1 MMDGPIRPEG
11 VYLFEQFRLDPVS
24 RTLTRN
30 DARVPLAARLF
41 DTLLFLVESQGR
53 LVSRHDLMQAVWP
66 ARTVEDASVAMAIS
80 SLRTAL
86 KQHGAAENLI
96 ITAPGRGYRF
106 GCHVVFEPA
115 PRAPLPTPLPP
126 VKSARR
132 VRHALLIAAAAA
144 CAIALWRLTARQPSP
159 VEHAPATPPHSIAVL
174 PFTNLGGDPH
184 EAYFAEGLS
193 EELINALGRTPGL
206 QVAARLS
213 SFSFTGKQVTVAD
226 IARQLHVALVLE
238 GSVRRDGPRI
248 RVIAQLID
256 AATGFQ
262 VWSHSYDTQQ
272 GDILA
277 LQGQLAESVISSLR
291 IVLLPTEVARLTAGG
306 TANPRAFDAYLSG
319 LPKVGGP
326 DDDSER
332 QAITALT
339 EAIALDPNYAAAY
352 AQRARALAN
361 LATNGVFADVAQGQA
376 MMASA
381 LSDAQR
387 AIALAPDLAESH
399 AALGF
404 VLTCGISELGRAAAE
419 YARALE
425 LAPGD
430 ATILMR
436 NARFQLAMGHIPLA
450 VELAEHAVALDPLT
464 GATYRTLARILAYA
478 QRYDDALTALRRA
491 RSLPPANAMID
502 RIDLAFVQMS
512 QGDAAAAHAT
522 CGAARDPYDLACLA
536 WADHVL
542 GRQQEAESAL
552 AKMRDMLG
560 NNAAYLYATIY
571 AQWGRPKDALDWL
584 ATAYRQH
591 DAGLLDM
598 KVDPR
603 LESLRANQ
611 TYKDIEKALG
621 FPP

>member
-24 RTLTRN
+24 RTLTR
-30 DARVPLAARLF
+30 DGARVPLAARLF

-53 LVSRHDLMQAVWP
+53 LVSRHALMQAVWP

-86 KQHGAAENLI
+86 KQHGAPENVI
-96 ITAPGRGYRF
+96 VTAPGRGYRF

-115 PRAPLPTPLPP
+115 PRAPAPETPPAP
-126 VKSARR
+126 AAPRR
-132 VRHALLIAAAAA
+132 SRVGLLGLAAAIFA
-144 CAIALWRLTARQPSP
+144 CALWRLMPARPP
-159 VEHAPATPPHSIAVL
+159 ATDIAPAPPHSIAVL

-206 QVAARLS
+206 QIAARLS
-213 SFSFTGKQVTVAD
+213 SFSFAGKQVTVAD

-262 VWSHSYDTQQ
+262 IWSHSYDTQQ

-277 LQGQLAESVISSLR
+277 LQGQLAEAVISSLR
-291 IVLLPTEVARLTAGG
+291 IVLLPDEVARLTAGG
-306 TANPRAFDAYLSG
+306 TANARAFDAYLSG

-436 NARFQLAMGHIPLA
+436 NARFQLAMGHIPFA

-552 AKMRDMLG
+552 AKMRDTLG